1 LDLEESRNAL
11 LAKPSHEQYVRYD
24 VPSRQRAKRAM
35 EHLQVAGI
43 HGDFKITVQDLDIDE
58 CCFNYMGEEFHV
70 NSIC

>member
-1 LDLEESRNAL
+1 
-11 LAKPSHEQYVRYD
+11 
-24 VPSRQRAKRAM
+24 M
-35 EHLQVAGI
+35 EYLQVAGI